1 MAKKNKYDQQHLRNL
16 SVYEL
21 RIDRIYQEAI
31 REAATIGAQIGS
43 VRGDG
48 IFSFKDY
55 PATRTRVER
64 LMQTLKNKM
73 LSVVVNGIDAEWSL
87 SNNKNSELARQVF
100 GKNVGRL
107 SQSQYRRY
115 FSTNDAARQQFQQR
129 RVGGINLSDRVWQ
142 YTNQFKEEIELGLD
156 LGIRSGRSADQMSR
170 DLREYLRHPD
180 KLFRRVRDE
189 HGILRLSE
197 RAKQFHSGQ
206 GVYRSSYKNA
216 RRLASTETNIA
227 YRTADHERWK
237 KFDFVVGIEI
247 RLSNNHTCLGADGK
261 PHEFTDICDK
271 LAGRYPKDFQFKG
284 WHPHCRCY
292 AISILKTQAEIAEDT
307 RRIMNGEPPLDY
319 KTSENYVAD
328 VPADF
333 NGWID
338 QNKERAKG
346 WSSMPYFVKDNPQ
359 YVSGFEVDT
368 YTPEERKFTRATSV
382 SPAMAESLGT
392 YLASRYPEIP
402 NTEKAALFHY
412 TRGDTSAY
420 RRLNNELRRGNLSE
434 FNQAFS
440 SLLSKALDKIAPVQE
455 TVYRTVRLNKTNLRA
470 WVDRANEQEKATFS
484 GFTSTSNDRSVI
496 EAMIQAKSVGR
507 KNNESD
513 VLLVIQS
520 KSGRPIQDFSQFG
533 GRFSG
538 RPNQREI
545 LFDKG
550 MKVRFDR
557 VIQEGDIFTFY
568 LSEV

>member
-1 MAKKNKYDQQHLRNL
+1 MAKKNKYDRQHLRNL

-31 REAATIGAQIGS
+31 REAAAIGAKIGS

-48 IFSFKDY
+48 IFSFSDY
-55 PATRTRVER
+55 PATRTRVEW
-64 LMQTLKNKM
+64 LMQTLKNRM
-73 LSVVVNGIDAEWSL
+73 QAVVVNGIDAEWTL

-115 FSTNDAARQQFQQR
+115 FSTNDAARVAFQAR
-129 RVGGINLSDRVWQ
+129 RVGGLSLSDRVWN
-142 YTNQFKEEIELGLD
+142 YTRQFKEEIELGLD
-156 LGIRSGRSADQMSR
+156 VGIRSGRSAEEMSR
-170 DLREYLRHPD
+170 DLRDYLKHPD

-189 HGILRLSE
+189 HGILQLSK
-197 RAKQFHSGQ
+197 RASEFHPGQ
-206 GVYRSSYKNA
+206 GVYRSSYRNA

-227 YRTADHERWK
+227 YRTSDQERWK
-237 KFDFVVGIEI
+237 QFDFVVGIEV
-247 RLSNNHTCLGADGK
+247 RLSNNHTCLGRDGK
-261 PHEFTDICDK
+261 PHEFHDICDE
-271 LAGRYPKDFQFKG
+271 LAGRYPKDFKFTG
-284 WHPHCRCY
+284 WHPHCRCH
-292 AISILKTQAEIAEDT
+292 AVSILKTQAEIAEDT
-307 RRIMNGEPPLDY
+307 RRILNGEQPLDY
-319 KTSENYVAD
+319 RTSENYVPD
-328 VPADF
+328 VPKDF

-338 QNKERAKG
+338 SNKERAKG
-346 WSSMPYFVKDNPQ
+346 WTSMPYFVKDNPQ

-368 YTPEERKFTRATSV
+368 YSADERKFTRATSV

-420 RRLNNELRRGNLSE
+420 RRLNNELRKGNPSE
-434 FNQAFS
+434 FNRAFS
-440 SLLSKALDKIAPVQE
+440 SLLSKALDKIEPVQE

-470 WVDRANEQEKATFS
+470 WVNQAEGQAETTFK
-484 GFTSTSNDRSVI
+484 GFTSTSLERSVI
-496 EAMIQAKSVGR
+496 ENMIQAKSGGR

-538 RPNQREI
+538 RQNQREV

-550 MKVRFDR
+550 LKVRFER
-557 VIQEGDIFTFY
+557 VVQEGDRFVFY